1 MQNARKQP
9 DTVTV
14 WDPLVRIFH
23 WSLVAF
29 FFIAYLTEDE
39 LLTVHVYAGYAVAGL
54 VAFRLLWG
62 IIGTR
67 HARFTDFVTGPGAV
81 KRYLGRLFTGRAPHY
96 LGHNPAGAA
105 MIIALLL
112 SLVLTAFTGA
122 VLIAG
127 DGYGPLAD
135 TFFAGLS
142 GESFEE
148 THEFF
153 ANFTLFLVGLHV
165 LGVVVSSFLHRENLV
180 RAMVTGR
187 KQRGP
192 KPAVSREAPAP
203 RGELNGDTA

>member
-29 FFIAYLTEDE
+29 FFIAFLTEDE

-81 KRYLGRLFTGRAPHY
+81 KRYLGRLFTGKAPHY

-122 VLIAG
+122 ALIAG

-187 KQRGP
+187 KQRGS

>member
-1 MQNARKQP
+1 MQHARKQP

-29 FFIAYLTEDE
+29 FFIAYLTEDD

-112 SLVLTAFTGA
+112 SLILTTFTGA

-127 DGYGPLAD
+127 DGHGPLAG

-142 GESFEE
+142 GDSFEE
-148 THEFF
+148 MHEFF

-187 KQRGP
+187 RHRGP

-203 RGELNGDTA
+203 GGELNGDTA

>member
-1 MQNARKQP
+1 MQTVPKRTEA
-9 DTVTV
+9 VTV

-23 WSLVAF
+23 WSLAAF

-54 VAFRLLWG
+54 IGFRLLWG
-62 IIGTR
+62 VIGTR
-67 HARFTDFVTGPGAV
+67 HARFSDFVTGPRAV
-81 KRYLGRLFTGRAPHY
+81 KQYLARLFTGRAPHY

-105 MIIALLL
+105 MIIALLA
-112 SLVLTAFTGA
+112 SLAATAFTGA

-127 DGYGPLAD
+127 DGQGPLAG
-135 TFFAGLS
+135 TVFAALS

-165 LGVVVSSFLHRENLV
+165 AGVVVSSLLHRENLV
-180 RAMVTGR
+180 RAMITGR
-187 KQRGP
+187 K
-192 KPAVSREAPAP
+192 PAEPAPAARRREADAADAPDGEPA
-203 RGELNGDTA
+203 